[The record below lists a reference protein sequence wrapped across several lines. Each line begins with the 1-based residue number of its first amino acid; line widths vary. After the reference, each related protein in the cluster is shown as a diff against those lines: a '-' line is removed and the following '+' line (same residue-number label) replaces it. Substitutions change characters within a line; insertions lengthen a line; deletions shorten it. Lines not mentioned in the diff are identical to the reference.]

1 MLHRRDRATGTSNR
15 DTDATS
21 RDLDG
26 VRGPDGDDGDE
37 HVGAAAEVE
46 PEVYDDGDW
55 DEDEDD
61 AAADWEEGEEQGDWD
76 NTDED
81 DEEFVPPT
89 AGTAL
94 RRSWLSARSRAQPA
108 TGTEEDGRKV
118 VVWGHHHEVLG
129 ALAEGLKDHNPVV
142 YSGLTKP
149 GDRQLAVSRFQN
161 DTAVKVFIGSIQA
174 AGVGITLTASSHVVF
189 AESDWTPSAMSQ
201 AEDRCHRIGQQDS
214 VLVQVPEVEGSI
226 DSMMSSRLREKTNVI
241 DSVID
246 GERMAS

>member
-55 DEDEDD
+55 DEDEDG

-94 RRSWLSARSRAQPA
+94 RRSWLSAQSRTAGYRDGGRRAQGQLHRQARAPHRLLPRCDA
-108 TGTEEDGRKV
+108 HR
-118 VVWGHHHEVLG
+118 LG
-129 ALAEGLKDHNPVV
+129 C
-142 YSGLTKP
+142 
-149 GDRQLAVSRFQN
+149 R
-161 DTAVKVFIGSIQA
+161 
-174 AGVGITLTASSHVVF
+174 
-189 AESDWTPSAMSQ
+189 
-201 AEDRCHRIGQQDS
+201 
-214 VLVQVPEVEGSI
+214 
-226 DSMMSSRLREKTNVI
+226 VI
-241 DSVID
+241 
-246 GERMAS
+246 RR